1 MIEQTSK
8 IRKELIK
15 LSAKSKRIVAT
26 ESNREDEQNQSWW
39 TSGKTN
45 EEKEKRC
52 KKTKVQN
59 EKRQI
64 TIRTTEL
71 LKSSNWKFPGSPVVR
86 TWHFHCCGP
95 RVQSLV
101 EELRSIPPK
110 K

>member
-1 MIEQTSK
+1 MIEQTPK

-59 EKRQI
+59 EKR
-64 TIRTTEL
+64 
-71 LKSSNWKFPGSPVVR
+71 
-86 TWHFHCCGP
+86 
-95 RVQSLV
+95 
-101 EELRSIPPK
+101 
-110 K
+110 